1 MLDVAFDELPC
12 GGAQEMASSL
22 LRVCE
27 CQRRAILKLVAEAV
41 GAACLIEGGARHDAA
56 GQRLIEQPAVQQ
68 DIHRAIGGL
77 DLNRAE
83 QCPPML
89 RHLVQNGVEIG
100 RPVAVDEGRGFFGM
114 CRIVRGTRRLRSTLP
129 RRGPRRTAGRHR
141 GRARRRSHR
150 IA

>member
-1 MLDVAFDELPC
+1 MLNVAFDELPS
-12 GGAQEMASSL
+12 GGAQEMAASL

-68 DIHRAIGGL
+68 DVHGAIRRL
-77 DLNRAE
+77 DLDRAE
-83 QCPPML
+83 QCPPVL

-100 RPVAVDEGRGFFGM
+100 RPVAADEGRGFFG
-114 CRIVRGTRRLRSTLP
+114 CAALSEEPDDFGRFSRGKVHDALQGGTGVEP
-129 RRGPRRTAGRHR
+129 GAGRT
-141 GRARRRSHR
+141 G
-150 IA
+150 